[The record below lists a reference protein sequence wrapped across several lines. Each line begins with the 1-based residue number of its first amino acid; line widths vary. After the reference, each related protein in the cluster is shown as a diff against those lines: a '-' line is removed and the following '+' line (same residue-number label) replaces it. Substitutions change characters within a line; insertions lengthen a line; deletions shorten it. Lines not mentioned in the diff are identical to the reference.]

1 MLACASEVVPFQMTG
16 GLADVAGS
24 LPTAM
29 ASLGVETLIM
39 MPKYRGVL
47 IDEKQMWPPARGG
60 SASGGNVR
68 ARFIENEA
76 YFNRAGLYGNDR
88 GDYPDNLQRFSFF
101 CNEALETAKR
111 EGFRPDIVH
120 AHDWQTAL
128 LPVLLKIKKASDPF
142 FKDTRSVLTVHNLA
156 YQGLFPQKQYGLL
169 GLDPSLFSIDGFE
182 FYGKIDLLKAGL
194 LYADAVTTVSPTYA
208 KEIQTRQFGFGLEGV
223 VKKRA
228 DNLHGIL
235 NGLDTAL
242 WDPSA
247 DRRIPA
253 SYSATDL
260 SGKKACKA
268 VLQTLCGFELDPD
281 VPIFAMVTRLA
292 EQKGLDILSEAADKF
307 LSKDVQFVLLG
318 EGDRVYHTTF
328 RNIGK
333 RHPKKSH
340 IILGFDAVK
349 AHAIYAGADF
359 FLMPSYFEPCGLG
372 QMISMRY
379 GTLPIVRNVGGL
391 ADTVKDLDASPEDGN
406 GFVFDEQNPGKL
418 LDAIERALRLYGDK
432 KKLETAKKHAMK
444 QDFSWDKSAK
454 KYLKLYESLI
464 R

>member
-1 MLACASEVVPFQMTG
+1 MTG

-24 LPTAM
+24 LPAAM

-39 MPKYRGVL
+39 MPKYRGVA
-47 IDEKQMWPPARGG
+47 ISEKQIAP
-60 SASGGNVR
+60 NVR

-101 CNEALETAKR
+101 CHGALEAAKR
-111 EGFRPDIVH
+111 EGFHPDIVH

-142 FKDTRSVLTVHNLA
+142 FRDVKSVLTVHNLA
-156 YQGLFPQKQYGLL
+156 YQGLFPHKQYGLL
-169 GLDPSLFSIDGFE
+169 GLDPSLYSIDGFE
-182 FYGKIDLLKAGL
+182 FYGKINLLKAGL

-223 VKKRA
+223 INKRSK
-228 DNLHGIL
+228 NLHGIL

-242 WDPSA
+242 WDPSGDKQISA
-247 DRRIPA
+247 A
-253 SYSATDL
+253 YSSTDL

-268 VLQTLCGFELDPD
+268 ELQKICGFEPD
-281 VPIFAMVTRLA
+281 SSIPIFAMVTRLA
-292 EQKGLDILSEAADKF
+292 EQKGLDTLSEAADKF
-307 LSKDVQFVLLG
+307 LSKNVQFVLLG

-328 RNIGK
+328 GNIGK
-333 RHPKKSH
+333 RHPKKSY
-340 IILGFDAVK
+340 INLGFDAVK
-349 AHAIYAGADF
+349 AHTIYAGADF

-391 ADTVKDLDASPEDGN
+391 ADTVKDLTALPEQGN
-406 GFVFDEQNPGKL
+406 GFVFDEKSPSML
-418 LDAIERALRLYGDK
+418 LDAIDRALKLYEDRVRFEK
-432 KKLETAKKHAMK
+432 AKKRAME
-444 QDFSWDKSAK
+444 QDFSWGSSAK
-454 KYLKLYESLI
+454 KYMGVYESLSQ
-464 R
+464 

>member
-1 MLACASEVVPFQMTG
+1 MKKIKVLACSSEVVPFQMTG

-24 LPTAM
+24 LPVAM
-29 ASLGVETLIM
+29 AGLGVETLVL
-39 MPKYRGVL
+39 MPKYRGVAVT
-47 IDEKQMWPPARGG
+47 EKKIAP
-60 SASGGNVR
+60 NVR
-68 ARFIENEA
+68 ARFIENEV
-76 YFNRAGLYGNDR
+76 YFNRSGLYGNDR

-101 CNEALETAKR
+101 CHEALETAKR
-111 EGFRPDIVH
+111 EGFCPDIVH

-128 LPVLLKIKKASDPF
+128 LPVLLKMKKASDPF
-142 FKDTRSVLTVHNLA
+142 FRDVKSVLTVHNFA
-156 YQGLFPQKQYGLL
+156 YQGLFPHKQYGLL
-169 GLDPSLFSIDGFE
+169 GLDPSLYSIDGFE
-182 FYGKIDLLKAGL
+182 FYGKINLLKAGL
-194 LYADAVTTVSPTYA
+194 LYADAITTVSSTYA
-208 KEIQTRQFGFGLEGV
+208 KEVQTRQFGFGMEGV
-223 VKKRA
+223 IKKRSK
-228 DNLHGIL
+228 DIHGIL

-242 WDPSA
+242 WDPSG
-247 DRRIPA
+247 DKRIPA
-253 SYSATDL
+253 VYSPKNL

-268 VLQTLCGFELDPD
+268 ELQKSCGFEPDPN

-307 LSKDVQFVLLG
+307 LSKNVQFVLLG

-340 IILGFDAVK
+340 VILGFDAVK

-406 GFVFDEQNPGKL
+406 GFVFDEQSPAKL
-418 LDAIERALRLYGDK
+418 LDAIDRALKLYEDRRPFEIARK
-432 KKLETAKKHAMK
+432 RAME
-444 QDFSWDKSAK
+444 QDFSWGNSAK
-454 KYLKLYESLI
+454 KYMGVYESLSQ
-464 R
+464 

>member
-1 MLACASEVVPFQMTG
+1 MKKIKVLACSSEVVPFQMTG

-24 LPTAM
+24 LPAAM

-39 MPKYRGVL
+39 MPKYRGVA
-47 IDEKQMWPPARGG
+47 ISEKQIAP
-60 SASGGNVR
+60 NVR

-101 CNEALETAKR
+101 CHGALEAAKR

-142 FKDTRSVLTVHNLA
+142 FRDVKSVLTVHNLA
-156 YQGLFPQKQYGLL
+156 YQGLFPHKQYGLL
-169 GLDPSLFSIDGFE
+169 GLDPSLYSIDGFE
-182 FYGKIDLLKAGL
+182 FYGKINLLKAGL

-223 VKKRA
+223 INKRSK
-228 DNLHGIL
+228 NLHGIL

-242 WDPSA
+242 WDPSGDKQISA
-247 DRRIPA
+247 A
-253 SYSATDL
+253 YSSTDL

-268 VLQTLCGFELDPD
+268 ELQKICGFEPD
-281 VPIFAMVTRLA
+281 SSIPIFAMVTRLA
-292 EQKGLDILSEAADKF
+292 EQKGLDTLSEAADKF
-307 LSKDVQFVLLG
+307 LSKNVQFVLLG

-328 RNIGK
+328 GNIGK
-333 RHPKKSH
+333 RHPKKSY
-340 IILGFDAVK
+340 INLGFDAVK
-349 AHAIYAGADF
+349 AHTIYAGADF

-391 ADTVKDLDASPEDGN
+391 ADTVKDLTALPEQGN
-406 GFVFDEQNPGKL
+406 GFVFDEKSPSML
-418 LDAIERALRLYGDK
+418 LDAIDRALKLYEDRVRFEK
-432 KKLETAKKHAMK
+432 AKKRAME
-444 QDFSWDKSAK
+444 QDFSWGSSAK
-454 KYLKLYESLI
+454 KYMGVYESLSQ
-464 R
+464 

>member
-1 MLACASEVVPFQMTG
+1 MTG

-39 MPKYRGVL
+39 MPKYRGVA
-47 IDEKQMWPPARGG
+47 ISEKKIAPNIR
-60 SASGGNVR
+60 V
-68 ARFIENEA
+68 RFIENEA

-101 CNEALETAKR
+101 CHEALETAKR

-128 LPVLLKIKKASDPF
+128 LPVLLKMKKDSDPF
-142 FKDTRSVLTVHNLA
+142 FRDAKSVLTVHNLA
-156 YQGLFPQKQYGLL
+156 YQGLFPHRQYGLL

-194 LYADAVTTVSPTYA
+194 LFADAVTTVSPTYA
-208 KEIQTRQFGFGLEGV
+208 QEIQTRQFGFGLEGV
-223 VKKRA
+223 VKKREK
-228 DNLHGIL
+228 DLHGIL
-235 NGLDTAL
+235 NGLDTTL

-253 SYSATDL
+253 VYSASDL
-260 SGKKACKA
+260 SGKRACKA
-268 VLQTLCGFELDPD
+268 VLQTLGGFPLDPE
-281 VPIFAMVTRLA
+281 VPVFAMVTRLA

-307 LSKDVQFVLLG
+307 LSKNVQFVLLG

-340 IILGFDAVK
+340 IILGFDSVK

-391 ADTVKDLDASPEDGN
+391 ADTVKDLDASPESGN
-406 GFVFDEQNPGKL
+406 GFVFDEQSPERL
-418 LDAIERALRLYGDK
+418 LATIERALKFYEDK
-432 KKLETAKKHAMK
+432 KKLDTARKRAMK

-454 KYLKLYESLI
+454 KYLTLYESLMK
-464 R
+464 

>member
-1 MLACASEVVPFQMTG
+1 MKKIKVLACSSEVVPFQMTG

-24 LPTAM
+24 LPAAM

-39 MPKYRGVL
+39 MPKYRGVA
-47 IDEKQMWPPARGG
+47 ISEKQIAP
-60 SASGGNVR
+60 NVR

-101 CNEALETAKR
+101 CHGALEAAKR
-111 EGFRPDIVH
+111 EGFHPDIVH

-142 FKDTRSVLTVHNLA
+142 FRDVKSVLTVHNLA
-156 YQGLFPQKQYGLL
+156 YQGLFPHKQYGLL
-169 GLDPSLFSIDGFE
+169 GLDPSLYSIDGFE
-182 FYGKIDLLKAGL
+182 FYGKINLLKAGL

-223 VKKRA
+223 INKRSK
-228 DNLHGIL
+228 NLHGIL

-242 WDPSA
+242 WDPSGDKQISA
-247 DRRIPA
+247 A
-253 SYSATDL
+253 YSSTDL

-268 VLQTLCGFELDPD
+268 ELQKICGFEPD
-281 VPIFAMVTRLA
+281 SSIPIFAMVTRLA
-292 EQKGLDILSEAADKF
+292 EQKGLDTLSEAADKF
-307 LSKDVQFVLLG
+307 LSKNVQFVLLG

-328 RNIGK
+328 GNIGK
-333 RHPKKSH
+333 RHPKKSY
-340 IILGFDAVK
+340 INLGFDAVK
-349 AHAIYAGADF
+349 AHTIYAGADF

-391 ADTVKDLDASPEDGN
+391 ADTVKDLTALPEQGN
-406 GFVFDEQNPGKL
+406 GFVFDEKSPSML
-418 LDAIERALRLYGDK
+418 LDAIDRALKLYEDRVRFEK
-432 KKLETAKKHAMK
+432 AKKRAME
-444 QDFSWDKSAK
+444 QDFSWGSSAK
-454 KYLKLYESLI
+454 KYMGVYESLSQ
-464 R
+464 